1 MEISQLLECI
11 RARFNER
18 SQTEP
23 EFRKSLA
30 GFDRIISF
38 SLTDDADYFM
48 SVVNGHVP
56 AIQKGKTLN
65 ANIKITTNKKNFI
78 GILSG
83 QLDPMK
89 AMLSGMIKISANIQD
104 IAWMK
109 KLIDKNKK
117 EIAELV
123 EKNK

>member
-11 RARFNER
+11 RERFNER
-18 SQTEP
+18 SQTDP
-23 EFRKSLA
+23 EFRKSLG
-30 GFDRIISF
+30 GFDRTISF
-38 SLTDDADYFM
+38 SLSDDADYFM
-48 SVVNGHVP
+48 SVVNGKVP
-56 AIQKGKTLN
+56 SIQKGKPLS

-89 AMLSGMIKISANIQD
+89 AMLSGMIKISASIQD

-117 EIAELV
+117 DIAELV